1 MRICD
6 AKDCKT
12 GRWTIRMFIKVK
24 NDRVKLLMIFIFV
37 KISVK
42 SKYISIISV
51 TESIIFRK

>member
-12 GRWTIRMFIKVK
+12 GRWSIFIKVK
-24 NDRVKLLMIFIFV
+24 IDRVKLLMIFVFL

-42 SKYISIISV
+42 FK
-51 TESIIFRK
+51 

>member
-12 GRWTIRMFIKVK
+12 GRWTILMFIKVK
-24 NDRVKLLMIFIFV
+24 IDSVKLLMIFIFL

-42 SKYISIISV
+42 TKQHNFGDREHNFQKV
-51 TESIIFRK
+51 A

>member
-12 GRWTIRMFIKVK
+12 GRWTMGMFIKVK
-24 NDRVKLLMIFIFV
+24 IDRVKLLVIFTFH
-37 KISVK
+37 
-42 SKYISIISV
+42 SIISV